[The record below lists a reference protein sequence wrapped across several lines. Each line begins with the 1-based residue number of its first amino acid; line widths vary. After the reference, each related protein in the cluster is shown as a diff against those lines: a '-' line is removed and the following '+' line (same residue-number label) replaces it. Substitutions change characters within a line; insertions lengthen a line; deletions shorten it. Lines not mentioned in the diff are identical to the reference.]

1 MNSGHPTGTFKEK
14 GTPGKS
20 VRPRHSPDNSV
31 CSFECSSPGL
41 CSTTFNSMGN
51 VERGFKSLVEEPEAV
66 CERYVNTPEEKYQL
80 SVLLIEG

>member
-51 VERGFKSLVEEPEAV
+51 EERGFKSLVREPGAV
-66 CERYVNTPEEKYQL
+66 CDVSTHKAN
-80 SVLLIEG
+80 SIN